1 MAVRRSFGAILLAVV
16 AAALTVTGVVIAATD
31 HNSAVVVND
40 HLALNGYPP
49 KSANLLVTVSTG
61 QSFSLTANINVNF
74 ATNAIAATL
83 DFPQVFSIAAVDVRL
98 VDNHL
103 FASSASTSTG
113 GWIELPV
120 KLRSLFGTSLEL
132 TKPDIALVSGFGQE
146 VITKTNDQTTYTY
159 IRDNVAVSN
168 ILSSSKKSVSVGNL
182 KWSITTGSQG
192 EVTSSS
198 VTITSQHSLTKVSAV
213 VLSYN
218 QPLHV
223 VAPPAST
230 VHPVPSSLLRQI
242 FSSSLLKSIMLPQN
256 LNSLGASL
264 LK

>member
-1 MAVRRSFGAILLAVV
+1 MVVRKSFGAILLAVV
-16 AAALTVTGVVIAATD
+16 AAALTVTGVVFAATD
-31 HNSAVVVND
+31 HNPTAVVRD
-40 HLALNGYPP
+40 RLALNGYPP
-49 KSANLLVTVSTG
+49 KSAHLLVSVSTG
-61 QSFSLTANINVNF
+61 QSFSLSANFSVNF
-74 ATNAIAATL
+74 VTNAIAATL

-98 VDNHL
+98 VGNHL

-113 GWIELPV
+113 SWIELPY
-120 KLRSLFGTSLEL
+120 KLRSLFGSSLEL
-132 TKPDIALVSGFGQE
+132 TKPDIALISGFGRE
-146 VITKTNDQTTYTY
+146 VIAKTNEQTTYTY
-159 IRDNVAVSN
+159 TRDNVAVSN
-168 ILSSSKKSVSVGNL
+168 ILSSSKKSKGVGNL
-182 KWSITTGSQG
+182 MWSITTGGQG

-198 VTITSQHSLTKVSAV
+198 VTITSQHSTTKISAV

-218 QPLHV
+218 QPVHV

-230 VHPVPSSLLRQI
+230 VHPVPSSLLRLI

>member
-1 MAVRRSFGAILLAVV
+1 MAVSKSFGAILLAVV
-16 AAALTVTGVVIAATD
+16 AAALTATGVVIAATD
-31 HNSAVVVND
+31 NNPSAVVID

-61 QSFSLTANINVNF
+61 QSYGLSANVRVNF
-74 ATNAIAATL
+74 VTNAIAATL
-83 DFPQVFSIAAVDVRL
+83 NFPLVFSIAAVDVRL

-103 FASSASTSTG
+103 FASSASTSSG
-113 GWIELPV
+113 GWIELPY
-120 KLRSLFGTSLEL
+120 KLRSLFGSSLEL
-132 TKPDIALVSGFGQE
+132 TKPDISLISGFGQE
-146 VITKTNDQTTYTY
+146 VITKTNDQTTFTYT
-159 IRDNVAVSN
+159 RDNIAVSN
-168 ILSSSKKSVSVGNL
+168 ILSSSNKSAGLGNL
-182 KWSITTGSQG
+182 VWSITTGSQG

-198 VTITSQHSLTKVSAV
+198 VSIMSQHSSTKVSAV

-218 QPLHV
+218 QPVHV

-256 LNSLGASL
+256 LSSLGTTL